1 MAKPKVYTYE
11 NRTFEVEVY
20 GDEFGLLSIYVNEVI
35 HPNRRFFGRTR
46 VFTYDYVLIDR
57 YPTID
62 EAVRKVI
69 ASEIKQEEYEKSVN
83 KKWEEWNKETD

>member
-35 HPNRRFFGRTR
+35 RPNRRSFGRTR

-69 ASEIKQEEYEKSVN
+69 ASGIKQEEYEKSVN

>member
-1 MAKPKVYTYE
+1 MRIA
-11 NRTFEVEVY
+11 RTNC
-20 GDEFGLLSIYVNEVI
+20 SI
-35 HPNRRFFGRTR
+35 RFGRTR
-46 VFTYDYVLIDR
+46 VFTYDYILIDR

-69 ASEIKQEEYEKSVN
+69 ASGIKQEEYEKSVN

>member
-1 MAKPKVYTYE
+1 MAKPKVYEYG
-11 NRTFEVEVY
+11 NHTFKVEVY
-20 GDEFGLLSIYVNEVI
+20 GDGFGLLSIYVNEVI
-35 HPNRRFFGRTR
+35 RPNRRLFGRTR

-69 ASEIKQEEYEKSVN
+69 ASGIQQEEYEKSVN
-83 KKWEEWNKETD
+83 KKWKEWSEL

>member
-1 MAKPKVYTYE
+1 MAKPKVYEYE

-20 GDEFGLLSIYVNEVI
+20 GDAFGLLSIYVNEVVR
-35 HPNRRFFGRTR
+35 PNRRFFGRTR

-69 ASEIKQEEYEKSVN
+69 ASGIKQEEYEKSVN
-83 KKWEEWNKETD
+83 KKWKEWSES

>member
-1 MAKPKVYTYE
+1 MTKPKVYEYE

-46 VFTYDYVLIDR
+46 VFTYDHILIDR

-69 ASEIKQEEYEKSVN
+69 ASGIQQEEYEKSVN
-83 KKWEEWNKETD
+83 EKWKAWNEL

>member
-1 MAKPKVYTYE
+1 MAKSKVYEYG

-35 HPNRRFFGRTR
+35 RPNHRFFGRTR
-46 VFTYDYVLIDR
+46 VFTYDYILIDR

-69 ASEIKQEEYEKSVN
+69 ADGIKQEEYEKSIN
-83 KKWEEWNKETD
+83 EKWREWSES

>member
-35 HPNRRFFGRTR
+35 RQNRRFFGRTR

-69 ASEIKQEEYEKSVN
+69 ADGIKQEEYEKSIN
-83 KKWEEWNKETD
+83 KKWKEWSEL

>member
-35 HPNRRFFGRTR
+35 RPNRRFFGCTR

-69 ASEIKQEEYEKSVN
+69 ASGIKQEEYEKSVN
-83 KKWEEWNKETD
+83 KKWKEWGES

>member
-35 HPNRRFFGRTR
+35 RPNRKFLGRTR
-46 VFTYDYVLIDR
+46 VFTYDHILIDR

-69 ASEIKQEEYEKSVN
+69 ADGIKQEEYEKSIN
-83 KKWEEWNKETD
+83 EKWREWSES

>member
-1 MAKPKVYTYE
+1 MAKPKVYKYG

-20 GDEFGLLSIYVNEVI
+20 GDGFGLLSIYVNEVI

-62 EAVRKVI
+62 EAIRKVI
-69 ASEIKQEEYEKSVN
+69 ASGIQQEEYEKSVN
-83 KKWEEWNKETD
+83 KKWKEWSES